1 MSNRTGRE
9 KCDMQSDRE
18 NTYNASLF
26 SNIEIIKKQWKSYK
40 NQIKN
45 TLSYEGGVNTQ
56 FSHIFDQFY
65 LDFE

>member
-18 NTYNASLF
+18 NTYDASLF

-45 TLSYEGGVNTQ
+45 TLSYEVGVKIH
-56 FSHIFDQFY
+56 FSLILGKFY
-65 LDFE
+65 PNFC